1 MQRHTTCCS
10 EALTP
15 VNFVNFEQLTLYF
28 QHAGEFESASDY
40 GRSVFL
46 GLKNAKSWR
55 SEASLSH
62 WLSFSNACVLNAG
75 IMKSTPL
82 PLKAMNNKIHGP
94 YHNMVVS
101 CCFLL
106 SIIDRS
112 MKPLACELQLWLI
125 VVSRLIEA
133 ECFPAP
139 VSRCEANSP
148 GDTQGAKRSSRFSRN
163 PSVASAVRT
172 WKLSLHLRGQGQ
184 HFSALNTKQVLMDP
198 WARGENIMRW
208 SWSWVGLIFLEA
220 VCVCGLVRWACD

>member
-1 MQRHTTCCS
+1 
-10 EALTP
+10 
-15 VNFVNFEQLTLYF
+15 
-28 QHAGEFESASDY
+28 
-40 GRSVFL
+40 
-46 GLKNAKSWR
+46 
-55 SEASLSH
+55 
-62 WLSFSNACVLNAG
+62 
-75 IMKSTPL
+75 MKSTPL

-106 SIIDRS
+106 PIIDS
-112 MKPLACELQLWLI
+112 PMKPLACELQLWLI

-148 GDTQGAKRSSRFSRN
+148 GDTRGAKRSSRFSRN

-184 HFSALNTKQVLMDP
+184 HFSALNTNTNTGFNGSVSPRRKYQAVEPKL
-198 WARGENIMRW
+198 GW
-208 SWSWVGLIFLEA
+208 SHFPGGRLCVGLLGETVTKRLIHWSSWENVKVTPERDSSPPPA
-220 VCVCGLVRWACD
+220 APCVLHSQV

>member
-10 EALTP
+10 GAP

-82 PLKAMNNKIHGP
+82 PLKAMNNKVHGP

-106 SIIDRS
+106 PIIDS
-112 MKPLACELQLWLI
+112 PMKPLACELQLWLI

-133 ECFPAP
+133 ECFRVFVFWAECL
-139 VSRCEANSP
+139 RCEANSP
-148 GDTQGAKRSSRFSRN
+148 GDTRGAKRSSRFSRN

-198 WARGENIMRW
+198 WARVENITR
-208 SWSWVGLIFLEA
+208 SSRSWVGLIFLEA
-220 VCVCGLVRWACD
+220 VCVWAC